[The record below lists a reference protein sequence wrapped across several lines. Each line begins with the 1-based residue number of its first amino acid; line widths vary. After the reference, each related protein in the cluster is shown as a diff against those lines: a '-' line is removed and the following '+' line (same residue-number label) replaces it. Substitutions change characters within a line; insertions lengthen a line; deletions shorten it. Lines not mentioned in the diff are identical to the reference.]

1 MSVVAERFN
10 PLKYVA
16 PSRVAIINKKFAQNI
31 LNVQLITVDLETLP
45 VAPPAQAAEKMRPL
59 LPENPVFVM
68 GKTKPNDRT
77 RFTIL

>member
-1 MSVVAERFN
+1 MSVVTERFN

-16 PSRVAIINKKFAQNI
+16 PSRVATINRKFAQNI
-31 LNVQLITVDLETLP
+31 LQVQLSTVDLESLP
-45 VAPPAQAAEKMRPL
+45 VGQAVSTGEKLRSL
-59 LPENPVFVM
+59 QPENPVFVM